1 MLGRVD
7 GVTLSC
13 RWRARRLCA
22 ALGSSSPAKQTVFV
36 WSCNGTYE
44 AVLVLVA
51 GDQEVYG
58 ALSECGGGVV

>member
-7 GVTLSC
+7 GVTLGRVDGVRGGEALLS
-13 RWRARRLCA
+13 AA
-22 ALGSSSPAKQTVFV
+22 ALLPSRVCGPATVR
-36 WSCNGTYE
+36 YE
-44 AVLVLVA
+44 AVLVLFA

>member
-7 GVTLSC
+7 GVTLGRVDGVRGSD
-13 RWRARRLCA
+13 ALLSAA
-22 ALGSSSPAKQTVFV
+22 ALLPSRVDLD
-36 WSCNGTYE
+36 GT
-44 AVLVLVA
+44 ARSGARTSA